1 MVRLLK
7 TCLSCIWNL
16 VTFKR
21 LGEVEAMRGITSP
34 RAKKLTAVYMASLI
48 VGGAAFLQL
57 QTRGCLPQI
66 IRTVWGAR
74 TTFWWRTSHV
84 VHILLE
90 VTARKRQDPL
100 GHGGSK
106 CWRRRERRR
115 TNESTASLYVPP
127 KQLL

>member
-1 MVRLLK
+1 MIRLLK

-21 LGEVEAMRGITSP
+21 LGEVEAMRGLTSP

-74 TTFWWRTSHV
+74 TTLWWRTGHV
-84 VHILLE
+84 VHIPLE
-90 VTARKRQDPL
+90 SDSNEKTRPAWSWQLKVLETTRKKKDKRK
-100 GHGGSK
+100 HS
-106 CWRRRERRR
+106 EFIR
-115 TNESTASLYVPP
+115 TT
-127 KQLL
+127 